1 MMKSSVSAMAAIF
14 LIATSCIV
22 SADALGMTF
31 APGQPQDGR
40 NANASFRY
48 GTIDAITPGAFLK
61 IDGVEY
67 IFSSG
72 SATVRDENGR
82 AMVASNLTKGMKVKF
97 VTTMDG
103 SRARIDD
110 IWMAK

>member
-1 MMKSSVSAMAAIF
+1 MKASTKAAMF
-14 LIATSCIV
+14 LIAASCTLSV
-22 SADALGMTF
+22 EALGMTF
-31 APGQPQDGR
+31 APGQPQEGR
-40 NANASFRY
+40 NANALFRY

-61 IDGVEY
+61 IDGMDY
-67 IFSSG
+67 IFSPG
-72 SATVRDENGR
+72 VATVRDENGH
-82 AMVASNLTKGMKVKF
+82 AMAASNLTKGMKVKF